1 MTRHL
6 ITASLISLC
15 AFLLSAVVSF
25 AAPVPDTGQ
34 TQSYTNT
41 FGEDSDYSCNPHS
54 YTDLGNGVVK
64 DNVTGLEWQQ
74 ATAPGTYTWQQAIDY
89 CNNLSLGGKDDWRLP
104 TIKEL
109 STLVDSS
116 IPYPGP
122 TINTSYFPN
131 TVASDYW
138 SSTTLAD
145 NTSYAWDVYFYSGHV
160 YYYDKALN
168 GGYVRAVR
176 GGQSSNNFV
185 DNSDGTISDTST
197 GLMWQKATAPGTY
210 TWEQALSYCENLT
223 LGGHSDWRLPNRN
236 ELQSIV
242 DYSRYNPAIDT
253 TYFPG
258 TVASIYWSSTTYAS
272 NTYGAWYVAFYNGHV
287 YDYGKAGYLYVRAV
301 RGGQCGSLGNLVI
314 SKSGNGTGIVT
325 STDGKIDCGSD
336 CSELYDI
343 GTPVTL
349 HAAADAGSVFTGWS
363 GGECSGT
370 GDCTVSIDGALSVTA
385 EFQVQ
390 TLITLSSF
398 TSVAKAGQVI
408 LKWVTESEID
418 NAGFNIYRAT
428 SEYGEYI
435 KINASLITTKGSPTQ
450 GASYEFA
457 DKDVKLW
464 KRAYYKLE
472 DIDLNGNSTM
482 HGPVSAIP
490 RLIYGLAK

>member
-1 MTRHL
+1 MTRRL

-15 AFLLSAVVSF
+15 AFLLSAAVSF

-41 FGEDSDYSCNPHS
+41 FGEDSDYTCNPHS
-54 YTDLGNGVVK
+54 YTVISNGVVK

-104 TIKEL
+104 TMKEL

-122 TINTSYFPN
+122 TINTNYFPN
-131 TVASDYW
+131 TVASYYW
-138 SSTTLAD
+138 SSTTVAYS
-145 NTSYAWDVYFYSGHV
+145 TFYAWGVDFGYGYVYNYNKTG
-160 YYYDKALN
+160 YY
-168 GGYVRAVR
+168 YVRAVR

-258 TVASIYWSSTTYAS
+258 TVASVYWSSTTYAFNILDAWIVYFDDGS
-272 NTYGAWYVAFYNGHV
+272 VGYGSKTATS
-287 YDYGKAGYLYVRAV
+287 YVRAM
-301 RGGQCGSLGNLVI
+301 RGGQCVPTVI
-314 SKSGNGTGIVT
+314 
-325 STDGKIDCGSD
+325 D
-336 CSELYDI
+336 
-343 GTPVTL
+343 
-349 HAAADAGSVFTGWS
+349 
-363 GGECSGT
+363 
-370 GDCTVSIDGALSVTA
+370 
-385 EFQVQ
+385 
-390 TLITLSSF
+390 LSSF
-398 TSVAKAGQVI
+398 TAAPKAGSII
-408 LKWVTESEID
+408 LSWTTESEID

-428 SEYGEYI
+428 SENGEYI
-435 KINASLITTKGSPTQ
+435 KINDSLITTKGSATQ
-450 GASYEFA
+450 GASYEFV
-457 DKDVKLW
+457 DKDVKNG
-464 KRAYYKLE
+464 RTYYYKLE
-472 DIDLNGNSTM
+472 DIDLSGKSTM
-482 HGPVSAIP
+482 HGPIKAKVK
-490 RLIYGLAK
+490 RLIGEWVNRSMGE